1 MIYAATKA
9 IEATLKAKDVK
20 FTIDENDKLSI
31 VRISVGADNL
41 SYKISFASSDD
52 DSDVA
57 VRAVSIV
64 RNVPDNKRAAVLEAI
79 NEANRRFRYFKFT
92 LDEDGDV
99 NAAFDIPV
107 NTPMSSVGDIA
118 RELLIRSMDIFD
130 KVYPNLMKAM
140 WA

>member
-1 MIYAATKA
+1 MIFAATKA
-9 IEATLKAKDVK
+9 IEAAMKAKDVK

-57 VRAVSIV
+57 VRAFSIV
-64 RNVPDNKRAAVLEAI
+64 RNVPDNKRAAVLEAL

-92 LDEDGDV
+92 LDKDGDV
-99 NAAFDIPV
+99 NADFDIPV
-107 NTPMSSVGDIA
+107 RTPMSSVGDIA
-118 RELLIRSMDIFD
+118 HELLVRSMDIFD
-130 KVYPNLMKAM
+130 KVYPDLMKAM